1 MEKPVNPAGSS
12 GYILGEHPT
21 PASLTEEGL
30 EAAALRV
37 PAKRVDGMLPELAAG
52 FDKAADSVIA
62 EITGAKVPEG
72 TSTELSDEELEA
84 ATAPKA

>member
-12 GYILGEHPT
+12 GYILGEHPV
-21 PASLTEEGL
+21 PAALTEEGL

-37 PAKRVDGMLPELAAG
+37 PSPDAL
-52 FDKAADSVIA
+52 DKAADSVIA
-62 EITGAKVPEG
+62 DITGAKVPEG
-72 TSTELSDEELEA
+72 TSPELTDEELEA